1 VTFHVDNAAIDINGD
16 GFELAPP
23 QKLSEDF
30 EIDFSQHLGSFVAEV
45 SQESGYRFWFFD
57 RNVKLVDQGIAL
69 QQFQPFQF
77 VNANKVAAEHG
88 LDVVH
93 FDFVCRF
100 VLKNQI
106 MINQVKN
113 PIFTDMFK

>member
-1 VTFHVDNAAIDINGD
+1 VTFHVDHAAVNINGD

-23 QKLSEDF
+23 QQLSEDI
-30 EIDFSQHLGSFVAEV
+30 EMDFSQHLGSLVAKL
-45 SQESGYRFWFFD
+45 SQESGYRFRFFN

-77 VNANKVAAEHG
+77 VNSNKVAAEHCF
-88 LDVVH
+88 DVVH
-93 FDFVCRF
+93 FDFVGRS

-106 MINQVKN
+106 MIDQVKD
-113 PIFTDMFK
+113 PFFSGMFK